1 MQFQNNFLSLPIPI
15 KGSNGHCMFQLRT
28 ETFVKIQSNPEK
40 FIQNQKMTLKDF
52 AKKNLDFL
60 QDNHIIKDNMTG
72 KVIIEMNLNEGGL
85 RDGLII
91 KTEAKY

>member
-1 MQFQNNFLSLPIPI
+1 MQPDRRI
-15 KGSNGHCMFQLRT
+15 
-28 ETFVKIQSNPEK
+28 
-40 FIQNQKMTLKDF
+40 KDF
-52 AKKNLDFL
+52 AKKNLDIL
-60 QDNHIIKDNMTG
+60 QDNHIIKDDMTG

>member
-1 MQFQNNFLSLPIPI
+1 MPPD
-15 KGSNGHCMFQLRT
+15 K
-28 ETFVKIQSNPEK
+28 E
-40 FIQNQKMTLKDF
+40 LKDF

-72 KVIIEMNLNEGGL
+72 KVINEKNLKQGGL

>member
-1 MQFQNNFLSLPIPI
+1 MPPD
-15 KGSNGHCMFQLRT
+15 K
-28 ETFVKIQSNPEK
+28 E
-40 FIQNQKMTLKDF
+40 LKDF

-72 KVIIEMNLNEGGL
+72 KVIIEMNLNQGGL